1 MNSTP
6 ISINA
11 LAEKVGAHA
20 PSLYRVMR
28 MLASVGLFT
37 EGPTQQF
44 ALTPIGA
51 LLKTNAQGSLRYM
64 AMLFGDEWTTRAYEH
79 FADCVRTGS
88 DGVTKA
94 YGKHAFDLLAERP
107 DQAEIFQR
115 AMTNFQL
122 SQLKPFWRLAIWLA
136 FSRKGRSE
144 RDQPCSRRE
153 LDYRPNRRLNPEQG

>member
-1 MNSTP
+1 
-6 ISINA
+6 
-11 LAEKVGAHA
+11 
-20 PSLYRVMR
+20 MR

-107 DQAEIFQR
+107 DQAEIF
-115 AMTNFQL
+115 
-122 SQLKPFWRLAIWLA
+122 S
-136 FSRKGRSE
+136 GR
-144 RDQPCSRRE
+144 
-153 LDYRPNRRLNPEQG
+153 